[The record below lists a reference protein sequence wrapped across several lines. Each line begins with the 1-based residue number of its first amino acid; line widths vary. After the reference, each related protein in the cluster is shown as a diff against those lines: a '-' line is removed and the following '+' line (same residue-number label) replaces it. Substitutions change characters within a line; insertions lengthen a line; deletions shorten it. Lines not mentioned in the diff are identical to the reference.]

1 MTYILIGIIIILAIG
16 LKIQQ
21 IRNIHEQIYWITQ
34 IVSSDGYIS
43 DNEKE
48 KIVEFATCKNLPS
61 QKIDTILKNMITTAS
76 SIKPQVEMIN
86 WNRKNGLDFENYI
99 VKMATHKDTRSSYEI
114 DFWSGDKCVDG
125 CYAKSNC
132 DPDVII
138 KVKLNYIER
147 YFAIECKWRKSFN
160 DQGYIEIAKPYQ
172 LKHYRKC
179 QRQWHFP
186 VFIVLGIGGS
196 GSNPE
201 NIYLI
206 PLNEINKSKIR
217 ENEVQRFKRTDCYN
231 KLYFDVNTSLLC

>member
-1 MTYILIGIIIILAIG
+1 MTYLLIGIIIILAIA

-21 IRNIHEQIYWITQ
+21 RRNIKEQVYWITQ

-48 KIVEFATCKNLPS
+48 KIVEFATRKKLSSERIN
-61 QKIDTILKNMITTAS
+61 IILQNMISTAS
-76 SIKPQVEMIN
+76 MIKQQVEMIN
-86 WNRKNGLDFENYI
+86 WNRRNGLDFESYM
-99 VKMATHKDTRSSYEI
+99 VKMATHRDTHSSYEI
-114 DFWSGDKCVDG
+114 NFWSGDKCVDG

-132 DPDVII
+132 DPDIII

-160 DQGYIEIAKPYQ
+160 NQGYIEIAKPYQ

-179 QRQWHFP
+179 QKQWHFP
-186 VFIVLGIGGS
+186 VFIALGVGGN
-196 GSNPE
+196 GNNPE

-206 PLNEINKSKIR
+206 PLDAIRNYKIR
-217 ENEVQRFKRTDCYN
+217 ENEVQRFKKADCYN
-231 KLYFDVNTSLLC
+231 KLYFDINKSLLS